1 LIEMAQGPARRS
13 RGKRPL
19 RRRTLA
25 TLALLALVSA
35 GCGIRRSHQDVVAA
49 GGGRSAPT
57 AVATNSAGAASEVA
71 AGGES
76 SSGQTA
82 QGQPGAAAVAN
93 APGAA
98 TAGPA
103 GGSGAAAPGSQVA
116 TGGAGGA
123 GPTRSTIRI
132 GVVGTLSG
140 VAGASL
146 GPQADGVRVWA
157 RWINDR
163 GGVNGHPVDVI
174 VGDDG
179 GDPARHQALVQEFV
193 EQDKV
198 LAFVANPEAL
208 TGQSSVAYLTKAG
221 VPEIGSEGAGQWFYQ
236 SPVYF
241 PQGSTGNA
249 LGQATVLGY
258 AAEAKK
264 RGFNKVATITCVEVQ
279 ICRDSYAKA
288 KVGFAK
294 YAITVVYQSQ
304 NSLGQPDFTAECLNA
319 RNAGA
324 EFLSVGMDANSVK
337 NIARSCARQGYH
349 PMMSITSGQTTIDL
363 KDDPEL
369 DGTVIASLT
378 GPWSNTGSAAVKE
391 FVDAMTRYAPGTA
404 ISGGDMLG
412 WASAKVFEL
421 GTRQLPEP
429 ATSKAIVDALQSI
442 HGDPLPD
449 IAGQLMFNRGA
460 PATPT
465 VCIFTVIIRNRSW
478 TSDGQRPCTDFDPK
492 I

>member
-1 LIEMAQGPARRS
+1 MSEMTLGAARLARRPQ
-13 RGKRPL
+13 RMRA
-19 RRRTLA
+19 LA
-25 TLALLALVSA
+25 TLVLLALVSA

-49 GGGRSAPT
+49 AYGRAGLATATANPGGG
-57 AVATNSAGAASEVA
+57 AAEVA
-71 AGGES
+71 GGDQSAAGQAVQAQ
-76 SSGQTA
+76 SGI
-82 QGQPGAAAVAN
+82 AAAN
-93 APGAA
+93 APVAA
-98 TAGPA
+98 TAGS
-103 GGSGAAAPGSQVA
+103 GSGASAAAPGSQGG
-116 TGGAGGA
+116 TGGTSGA
-123 GPTRSTIRI
+123 GQTKSTIRI

-163 GGVNGHPVDVI
+163 GGVNGHPVEVL

-198 LAFVANPEAL
+198 IAFVANPEAL

-249 LGQATVLGY
+249 LGQASLLGY
-258 AAEAKK
+258 SAVAKK
-264 RGFNKVATITCVEVQ
+264 LGFTKVATITCVEVQ
-279 ICRDSYAKA
+279 VCRDSYAKA
-288 KVGFAK
+288 KAGFGK
-294 YAITVVYQSQ
+294 YGITVVYQSQ

-319 RNAGA
+319 RSAGA
-324 EFLSVGMDANSVK
+324 EFLSVAMDANSVK
-337 NIARSCARQGYH
+337 NVARSCARQGYH
-349 PMMSITSGQTTIDL
+349 PMLAISSGQTTVDL
-363 KDDPEL
+363 KDDPDL

-378 GPWSNTGSAAVKE
+378 GPWINTGSAEVKE
-391 FVDAMTRYAPGTA
+391 FVDAMNHYAPGSA
-404 ISGGDMLG
+404 VAGGDMLG

-421 GTRQLPEP
+421 GTKQLPEP
-429 ATSKAIVDALQSI
+429 PTSKAIVDALQSI

-449 IAGQLMFNRGA
+449 IDGELLFNRGA
-460 PATPT
+460 PATPS
-465 VCIFTVIIRNRSW
+465 VCVFTVIIRNKSW
-478 TSDGQRPCTDFDPK
+478 TSDGTRPCTGYDPNL
-492 I
+492 